1 MKDKRSGRWFIA
13 IMGMLLQ
20 LVLGTVYAWS
30 FFLKPIIAE
39 YKWSNVETMWI
50 FSLSILFLGLSAAVG
65 GIILPKFGPRKL
77 ASLGAL
83 LYGVGYLISAYAM
96 HIGSLY
102 LFYLGFGVIGG
113 IGLGLGYVTPVATVS
128 KWFPDK
134 KGFITGMVVMG
145 FGLGALVMSKFIAP
159 LLMHFT
165 DGNMV
170 EVFFYIAV
178 VFMAI
183 GVPAGLSMKNP
194 PKGFVPEGYTPLE
207 KNPVT
212 KNSENKLT
220 VKESLLSTKFL
231 GMWFIFFLNISAGI
245 MFIGLQSP
253 MIQDLFRDY
262 ETNMSTEALATY
274 GASLIAISS
283 IFNGVGRFLWGGISD
298 KIGRIQVFRLILGSQ
313 ILVFILM
320 VFTNNPWVF
329 GVLVCYVLLCYGGGF
344 GAMPSYVLDVFHTKL
359 MPVVYGVILTAWSIG
374 GIVGPQLAAFIRD
387 FYASTPE
394 VIGSRTYIA
403 GIILLTVGLLISLM
417 LSNKSIISKSSEV

>member
-1 MKDKRSGRWFIA
+1 MKTANSSRWFIA
-13 IMGMLLQ
+13 SMGTLLQ
-20 LVLGTVYAWS
+20 VVLGTVYAWS
-30 FFLKPIIAE
+30 FFQNPIIAE
-39 YKWSNVETMWI
+39 YGWSNVETMWI
-50 FSLSILFLGLSAAVG
+50 FSSAILFLGLSAAIG
-65 GIILPKFGPRKL
+65 GLMLPKFGPRRL
-77 ASLGAL
+77 ATTGAL
-83 LYGVGYLISAYAM
+83 LYGLGYLVSAYAM
-96 HIGSLY
+96 HRHSLP
-102 LFYLGFGVIGG
+102 LFYLGFGMIGG

-253 MIQDLFRDY
+253 MIQDLFRIQDA
-262 ETNMSTEALATY
+262 TISTESLAVV
-274 GASLIAISS
+274 GATLIAVSS
-283 IFNGVGRFLWGGISD
+283 LFNGVGRFFWGGISD

-313 ILVFILM
+313 IVVFILM
-320 VFTNNPWVF
+320 MFTNNPWVF
-329 GVLVCYVLLCYGGGF
+329 GVLVCYVLFCYGGGF
-344 GAMPSYVLDVFHTKL
+344 GAMPSYVLDVFHVRL

-374 GIVGPQLAAFIRD
+374 GIVGPQVAAFIRD
-387 FYASTPE
+387 YYADTPE
-394 VIGSRTYIA
+394 MIGFKTYLVGA
-403 GIILLTVGLLISLM
+403 IILGVGFLISLT
-417 LSNKSIISKSSEV
+417 LSNKSITEGIA